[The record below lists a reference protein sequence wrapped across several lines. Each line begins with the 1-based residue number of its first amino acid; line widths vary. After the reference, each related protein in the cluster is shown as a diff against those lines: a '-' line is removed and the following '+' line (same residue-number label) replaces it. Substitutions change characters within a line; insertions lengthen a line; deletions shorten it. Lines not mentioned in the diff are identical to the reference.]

1 MTFKKWF
8 VTFIEEKGIDLEEGF
23 VVTGPVFGENH
34 MTYQN
39 IYDLILQAPVGEQ
52 KAIQKMLV
60 KIDFMNGDVKH
71 YFRHLAKA
79 VAL

>member
-8 VTFIEEKGIDLEEGF
+8 VTFIEEKGIDLEEEF
-23 VVTGPVFGENH
+23 VVIGPVFGENH

-39 IYDLILQAPVGEQ
+39 IYDLILQVPVSEQ

-60 KIDFMNGDVKH
+60 KIDFMNGDIRD